1 MDMKAVRIAYLAQ
14 TYQAANR
21 GIRFYFTYEA
31 WIMWWEEQL
40 GPNWFELRGC
50 HCDEYVMARIGDKG
64 SYGWWNVECKL
75 AGDNIRD
82 QVVNGTSNFGE
93 KHGGVK
99 LTEKQAI
106 AVRNASGTLGELAA
120 KFGVHKST
128 IRYIKQEKLWSH
140 LTTPICDYEREHEC
154 ERKLTKEQVVEIFYA
169 KGTKKEIGARY
180 GVTDANVGC
189 IRKRLSWQHL
199 TKDLPDR
206 NDPLEDKR
214 TRITDDQVRE
224 IFYAKGHDTEIAKR
238 FNTSES
244 TVWAIKH
251 KQRRPKVTANL

>member
-1 MDMKAVRIAYLAQ
+1 MDMKAVRTAYLAQ

-21 GIRFYFTYEA
+21 GIRFYFTYVQ
-31 WIMWWEEQL
+31 WIKWWEEQL

-50 HCDEYVMARIGDKG
+50 HKDEYVMTRIGDKG
-64 SYGWWNVECKL
+64 SYILGNVECKL

-82 QVVNGTSNFGE
+82 QVANGTSNFGE
-93 KHGGVK
+93 KHGCVK

-106 AVRNASGTLGELAA
+106 AVRKACGTLKELSI

-128 IRYIKQEKLWSH
+128 IKYIKDGKLWSY
-140 LTTPICDYEREHEC
+140 LTAPIQNYIRERDAS
-154 ERKLTKEQVVEIFYA
+154 RKLTEDQVIEIFYA
-169 KGTKKEIGARY
+169 KGTKKEIAARY
-180 GVTDANVGC
+180 GVTSANVGC
-189 IRKRLSWQHL
+189 IRKRLSWQKL

-214 TRITDDQVRE
+214 TRITDVQVRE
-224 IFYAKGHDTEIAKR
+224 IFYAKGHDSEIALR
-238 FNTSES
+238 FKTSES